1 MRQVAFAMRATFGH
15 SLELPKIDPGDAK
28 DGALSTDALEGCFD
42 RRHVICGGGTLVF
55 GAMVASLLGGSKP
68 VRAQP
73 ITGPVPEVD
82 ALSVRVVVDSYQ
94 FAVAAGKKIG
104 SVDIKHFGWG
114 LTKDKPPGRTLI
126 SEFGLSMH
134 AESKRGGETGNL
146 LMDFGFTA
154 EALNNNI
161 ALLAVDPAALDAL
174 VLSHG
179 HYDHFGGVVGFL
191 RQNKGQLKAKLPLY
205 LGGEECF
212 CSREWVGPPT
222 PGNFGALDRQA
233 LKDADLTVTYAEGHS
248 LVGNHAFTTGQ
259 IPLRSFEKVLSPSK
273 MTIGVQDGIGCYPDK
288 LPKDEQTTSII
299 PDQFGH
305 ELATAYNLK
314 GRGLVILTACSHR
327 GVVNTIKQAQAVSG
341 IAKVHAVIGGFHLAP
356 YPEDY
361 VRQTIA
367 ALKEM
372 DVDYVIP
379 LHCSGEVFYQLAK
392 AEMPDKVL
400 RSYTGT
406 CFTFEGSAA

>member
-1 MRQVAFAMRATFGH
+1 M
-15 SLELPKIDPGDAK
+15 
-28 DGALSTDALEGCFD
+28 STDPHDGCFH
-42 RRHVICGGGTLVF
+42 RRQVICGGGTLVF
-55 GAMVASLLGGSKP
+55 GAMLASLLGGSKP

-73 ITGPVPEVD
+73 IAGTVPEVD

-94 FAVAAGKKIG
+94 FAVAASKKTG
-104 SVDIKHFGWG
+104 SVDVEHFGWG
-114 LTKDKPPGRTLI
+114 LSKDKPPRRTLI

-134 AESKRGGETGNL
+134 AASKRGDEIGNL

-161 ALLAVDPAALDAL
+161 GLLAVDPAALDAL

-191 RQNKGQLKAKLPLY
+191 QQNNGKLKAKLPLY
-205 LGGEECF
+205 IGGEECF
-212 CSREWVGPPT
+212 CSREWVGPPA

-233 LKDADLTVTYAEGHS
+233 LKDANLTVTYAEGPS
-248 LVGNHAFTTGQ
+248 LVGKHAFTTGQ
-259 IPLRSFEKVLSPSK
+259 IPLRSFEKVLSPSTMK
-273 MTIGVQDGIGCYPDK
+273 IGVEDGIGCYPDK
-288 LPKDEQTTSII
+288 LPKDEETKSII

-314 GRGLVILTACSHR
+314 GRGLVVLTACSHR

-341 IAKVHAVIGGFHLAP
+341 VTKVHAIIGGFHLAP
-356 YPEDY
+356 YADDY

-379 LHCSGEVFYQLAK
+379 LHCSGEVFYDLAK
-392 AEMPDKVL
+392 SEIPTKLL

-406 CFTFEGSAA
+406 RFVFEGQAAGAPRQ